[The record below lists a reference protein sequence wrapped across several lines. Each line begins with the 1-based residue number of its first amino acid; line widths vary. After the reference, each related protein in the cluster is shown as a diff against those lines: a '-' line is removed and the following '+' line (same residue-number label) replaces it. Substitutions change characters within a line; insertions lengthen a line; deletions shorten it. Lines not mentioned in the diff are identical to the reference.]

1 MANSSISVKRKTR
14 DKHQASRPTWEI
26 ARLFPAQGDWTEEEF
41 LKLEGLCGDPI
52 RVELNHGCL
61 EVLPVP
67 TLTHQ
72 LIVAYFYEFLKA
84 FTVADMAGLVLFS
97 GMRVRIS
104 TKGNKSQFRQPDV
117 LYMKKENLHHCLEDY
132 WEGADLVME
141 VVSGDPKD
149 RERDLVEKPREY
161 ALAGIPEYWIVDP
174 EEKFI
179 RVLNLRGKAYKVREF
194 GPGMQ
199 ATSKL
204 LPGFAV
210 SVDAVLASG
219 RRKGTSTYG
228 GEARKKVAH
237 EEKK

>member
-1 MANSSISVKRKTR
+1 MMPNPATSVKRKPPV
-14 DKHQASRPTWEI
+14 KHQSYRPTWEI
-26 ARLFPAQGDWTEEEF
+26 ARLFPAQGDWTEREYF
-41 LKLEGLCGDPI
+41 NLEGLYGDHI
-52 RVELNHGCL
+52 RVEFFQGCL

-72 LIVAYFYEFLKA
+72 LIVGFFYEILKA
-84 FTVADMAGLVLFS
+84 FTVADLAGLVLFS

-117 LYMKKENLHHCLEDY
+117 LYMKEENLQRCFEDY

-174 EEKFI
+174 DEKSI
-179 RVLNLRGKAYKVREF
+179 RVLNLRGRTYKVREF
-194 GPGMQ
+194 SPGML

-204 LPGFAV
+204 LPGFSV
-210 SVDAVLASG
+210 SVDAVLAAG
-219 RRKGTSTYG
+219 TRKG
-228 GEARKKVAH
+228 KVR
-237 EEKK
+237 